1 MPHLWSDKGE
11 LEFAFDETIL
21 LWIAFES
28 ASVQTVKG
36 KSFPYPTI
44 SAPLPKFLG
53 IQRFFRARK
62 LNA

>member
-21 LWIAFES
+21 FWIAFES

-36 KSFPYPTI
+36 KSFPNHTI

-53 IQRFFRARK
+53 T
-62 LNA
+62 